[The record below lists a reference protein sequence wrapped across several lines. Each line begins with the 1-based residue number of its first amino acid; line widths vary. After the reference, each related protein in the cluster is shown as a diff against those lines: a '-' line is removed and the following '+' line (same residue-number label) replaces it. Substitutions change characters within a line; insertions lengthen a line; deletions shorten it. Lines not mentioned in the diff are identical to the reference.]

1 MHRGLVF
8 QNIAQKNDPRARFV
22 VITWPKAAAQ
32 SKVVYRVH
40 GHLEQSN
47 QHTCFSMLCCRRRPS
62 ILSLAACAFWRTTI
76 VHTQK
81 CFERSGL

>member
-32 SKVVYRVH
+32 SSIPRSWTPGAIESAHLFFDAVLQEKTVYPEPRRLRV
-40 GHLEQSN
+40 
-47 QHTCFSMLCCRRRPS
+47 
-62 ILSLAACAFWRTTI
+62 LADHDCTYPEMF
-76 VHTQK
+76 
-81 CFERSGL
+81 